1 MYEQGKKLSKTH
13 KKQERNG
20 GEKKTKQ
27 CDRDGKNRRR
37 RSRGRLYSISKYQLH
52 LNLLIT
58 RILIKINVIHRLH
71 KIWENPESLQC
82 ACSTWNFKIYTI
94 ISSSFLKPAIFF
106 PKSNYNLKQ
115 KSHYKLLL
123 SLNYSCQGLKWKSTN
138 HLINHSPN
146 QQTT

>member
-13 KKQERNG
+13 KKQESNG

-27 CDRDGKNRRR
+27 CDRDRKNRRR
-37 RSRGRLYSISKYQLH
+37 RGRLYSISKYQLH

-71 KIWENPESLQC
+71 KIRENPESLQC

-106 PKSNYNLKQ
+106 PKSNYNLK
-115 KSHYKLLL
+115 KKNPIT
-123 SLNYSCQGLKWKSTN
+123 NYSS
-138 HLINHSPN
+138 HLIIAAKVKNEN